1 MLLCALIGGVL
12 ICVVLLDAFETIVL
26 PRRVARRLRLARLVI
41 RVTWQLWSSPA
52 RGHWRSGERRE
63 IYLSFYGP
71 FALLLLIGVWATG
84 LIGSFALLMWG
95 LGAQMV
101 SIGGGA
107 GFGTTLY
114 GTGTTFFTLGLGDV
128 LPHTALGR
136 MLVVLEAGIGFAFL
150 ALIISYMPVLYQ
162 AFSQREVNVSL
173 LDARAGSPP
182 SAAELLRRHAGEDFA
197 PALAQVLLEWE
208 HWSAELLESHLSYP
222 LLAYYRSQHEEQS
235 WLAGLTTILDVAALI
250 IVGMEG
256 APTRPARL
264 AFAMARHAAADL
276 SHILGTRPPS
286 SAPER
291 LSAADLAQLR
301 AVLAAAGVRLREGP
315 EADKLLADLRQMY
328 EPFVSALADR
338 LLMPLPSW
346 LPTPGAR
353 DVWKVTAWRR
363 QEWSVTHDEVDG
375 T

>member
-1 MLLCALIGGVL
+1 LIGG
-12 ICVVLLDAFETIVL
+12 
-26 PRRVARRLRLARLVI
+26 
-41 RVTWQLWSSPA
+41 
-52 RGHWRSGERRE
+52 
-63 IYLSFYGP
+63 
-71 FALLLLIGVWATG
+71 FALLI
-84 LIGSFALLMWG
+84 WG
-95 LGAQMV
+95 LGAHLV
-101 SIGGGA
+101 ATGGDV

-114 GTGTTFFTLGLGDV
+114 GSGTTFLTLVLGDV

-136 MLVVLEAGIGFAFL
+136 LLVVLEAGIGFAFL
-150 ALIISYMPVLYQ
+150 ALIISYMPVLSQ

-182 SAAELLRRHAGEDFA
+182 SAAELLRRHAGEDFT
-197 PALAQVLLEWE
+197 PVLAQVLLEWE
-208 HWSAELLESHLSYP
+208 RWSAELLESHLSYP

-235 WLAGLTTILDVAALI
+235 WVAGLTTILDVAALI

-256 APTRPARL
+256 APTRSARL

-276 SHILGTRPPS
+276 SHILGTRPS
-286 SAPER
+286 SSDPGR

-301 AVLAAAGVRLREGP
+301 ALLAAAGVRLREGP

-346 LPTPGAR
+346 LPTPGAT
-353 DVWKVTAWRR
+353 DVWKITAWGTK
-363 QEWSVTHDEVDG
+363 EWSVTRHEVDG
-375 T
+375 PR